1 MDLMSLLPMLK
12 NLSPLLQNFNI
23 QNNTQPNIN
32 LENKNFN
39 TNNENTYK
47 SSISS
52 LGYPEFLID
61 GKPNRINQENNTN
74 NLHASN
80 EISLNNLEKE
90 VNKSDT
96 LNTNLTK
103 QNKSDICKNN
113 DIFSNTISNNSNLQ
127 SLLGLLNNSNQNQL
141 SSILNLIG
149 NFSSKDNKNS
159 ANSLFS
165 LFNKPQEK
173 THNTLQN
180 LKENKQ
186 QNNPSD
192 NVKIKKIKDFKL
204 VNDIDF

>member
-12 NLSPLLQNFNI
+12 NLSPLLQNFNT

-74 NLHASN
+74 NLHTSN

-96 LNTNLTK
+96 FNTNLTK
-103 QNKSDICKNN
+103 QSKSDIYKNN
-113 DIFSNTISNNSNLQ
+113 DIFSNTINNSNLQ

-141 SSILNLIG
+141 STILNLIS

-159 ANSLFS
+159 ANSIFS

-180 LKENKQ
+180 LKENIQ
-186 QNNPSD
+186 QNSPSD
-192 NVKIKKIKDFKL
+192 NIKKIKDFKL
-204 VNDIDF
+204 VDDIDF